1 LPGTASPATIAANMP
16 VELTVFTA
24 DRRIQGAVP
33 LADDRLSDMLNSV
46 PRIIIRA
53 AQVRDLV
60 NGGPPEVSDV
70 TISAGSIIAV
80 LTTGRR
86 GLEARR
92 LRTDL
97 HPARVGLIRYVV
109 SGWLHVPVGNRA
121 DLDTDQPHVALA
133 GRDMLVPLTDASIT
147 YEGPDETVTERIET
161 ILVNRS
167 HATWIDLD
175 ERAADGESVL
185 IGETPIV
192 YHAAPPKHGSG
203 IR

>member
-1 LPGTASPATIAANMP
+1 MP

-46 PRIIIRA
+46 PRVIIRGA
-53 AQVRDLV
+53 EVRDLV

-147 YEGPDETVTERIET
+147 YEGPEGTATERIET

-175 ERAADGESVL
+175 ERAAIADESVL
-185 IGETPIV
+185 IGEKPVV
-192 YHAAPPKHGSG
+192 YHAAPPKNGA
-203 IR
+203 RAL

>member
-1 LPGTASPATIAANMP
+1 MP

-24 DRRIQGAVP
+24 DRRIHGTVP

-46 PRIIIRA
+46 PRVIIRA

-60 NGGPPEVSDV
+60 NGGPSEVSDV

-80 LTTGRR
+80 LTAGRR
-86 GLEARR
+86 GHEARR
-92 LRTDL
+92 VRTDL

-147 YEGPDETVTERIET
+147 YEGPEETVTERIET

-175 ERAADGESVL
+175 ERAAGGDESVL
-185 IGETPIV
+185 IGETPV
-192 YHAAPPKHGSG
+192 DHGTPPKHGT
-203 IR
+203 RVR